1 MEQGDDPWQTRHTE
15 EALAGH
21 LRQSESSEILK
32 VSLQVHKP
40 GSDLEEDE
48 DEEEEDVTRVEE
60 GEDLWQTRRDEEAI
74 AKAPAADTAA
84 LGEAQVGK
92 VSTAHL
98 PFPEYLS

>member
-1 MEQGDDPWQTRHTE
+1 MEQGDNPWQTRHTE

-40 GSDLEEDE
+40 GSDLEE
-48 DEEEEDVTRVEE
+48 EEEEDDVTRVEE